1 MFPLNRLGIALA
13 YGRLGRVQMT
23 FIGSLDI
30 RTELSHADRIV
41 KFAGEGAWVPL
52 PGWQVLLSAQDP
64 VAILSKG
71 DRLPLPPEQASQE
84 LLVVI
89 DHAQRDWDDQAYCA
103 VSVDGQIE
111 IQWFAEAPQEV
122 ILGRVVLV
130 VRPKRI
136 LDESLTKELWLTDE

>member
-23 FIGSLDI
+23 LIGSLDI

-89 DHAQRDWDDQAYCA
+89 DRAQRDWDDQAYCA

-111 IQWFAEAPQEV
+111 IHWFAEAPQEV